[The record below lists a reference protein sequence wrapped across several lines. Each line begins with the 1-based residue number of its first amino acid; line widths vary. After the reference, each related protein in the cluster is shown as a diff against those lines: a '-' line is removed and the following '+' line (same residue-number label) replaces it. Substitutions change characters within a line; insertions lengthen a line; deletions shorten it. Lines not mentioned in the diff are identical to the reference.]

1 MLLLLLLTLPT
12 LFVFEVLLKRMMLSS
27 PCSCLFDG
35 GWGDAMAFN
44 GDYGGS
50 GFCAKKSL
58 YYSDCFGFLRSVN
71 IFVELLLYLYLICY
85 CYADGEKN
93 FLL

>member
-1 MLLLLLLTLPT
+1 
-12 LFVFEVLLKRMMLSS
+12 
-27 PCSCLFDG
+27 
-35 GWGDAMAFN
+35 MAFN

-50 GFCAKKSL
+50 GFFATKSL

-71 IFVELLLYLYLICY
+71 IFAELLLYLYLFCY

-93 FLL
+93 FLLYYYSYLWEVVAGAFRIVNSYYFLF